1 MIFYTV
7 IRFNLYRNGSV
18 RKYQRLYKTPRKFKT
33 KEKAVRYANE
43 LFKNKNCLC
52 IQVDLNDEFGVIET
66 VFEKTR
72 WSRRHKDGT
81 LRFEKDGNI
90 IEIENYREEIKEKFN
105 RLLVET
111 SEESRFYDEGTSYTI
126 DDKGQKAS

>member
-33 KEKAVRYANE
+33 KEKAVRYANK

-72 WSRRHKDGT
+72 WSRRHKDG
-81 LRFEKDGNI
+81 
-90 IEIENYREEIKEKFN
+90 YIKIWE
-105 RLLVET
+105 RW
-111 SEESRFYDEGTSYTI
+111 
-126 DDKGQKAS
+126 

>member
-33 KEKAVRYANE
+33 KEQAVRYANE

-72 WSRRHKDGT
+72 
-81 LRFEKDGNI
+81 
-90 IEIENYREEIKEKFN
+90 
-105 RLLVET
+105 
-111 SEESRFYDEGTSYTI
+111 
-126 DDKGQKAS
+126 

>member
-43 LFKNKNCLC
+43 LFKNKN
-52 IQVDLNDEFGVIET
+52 
-66 VFEKTR
+66 
-72 WSRRHKDGT
+72 
-81 LRFEKDGNI
+81 
-90 IEIENYREEIKEKFN
+90 
-105 RLLVET
+105 
-111 SEESRFYDEGTSYTI
+111 
-126 DDKGQKAS
+126 

>member
-52 IQVDLNDEFGVIET
+52 I
-66 VFEKTR
+66 
-72 WSRRHKDGT
+72 HC
-81 LRFEKDGNI
+81 
-90 IEIENYREEIKEKFN
+90 
-105 RLLVET
+105 LLYT
-111 SEESRFYDEGTSYTI
+111 SDAA
-126 DDKGQKAS
+126 DDQAPV

>member
-43 LFKNKNCLC
+43 LFKNKKIEEKPKTELT
-52 IQVDLNDEFGVIET
+52 VIP
-66 VFEKTR
+66 EKK
-72 WSRRHKDGT
+72 W
-81 LRFEKDGNI
+81 
-90 IEIENYREEIKEKFN
+90 YEKFLDYMKKIFKFK
-105 RLLVET
+105 R
-111 SEESRFYDEGTSYTI
+111 D
-126 DDKGQKAS
+126 